1 MATKRSGRLSE
12 VSERS
17 LASEKTSI
25 LDLSPHKLDKMKI
38 ILEKGDSE
46 EKVNLAEALLAN
58 GLVSAIE
65 RVTFQCVKVQK
76 SDDEVAKAVI
86 EVAGNFGVCTQ
97 WAAVYRV
104 LVDFCGWDSD
114 VAKFTK
120 RMNKLLEGVHLS
132 HRCTYQSIQKPLA
145 QNSILRKN
153 YQEWKKYRSPKGNR
167 VFPRQ
172 TFIAEKLLKLLS
184 ICA

>member
-1 MATKRSGRLSE
+1 M
-12 VSERS
+12 
-17 LASEKTSI
+17 
-25 LDLSPHKLDKMKI
+25 MI
-38 ILEKGDSE
+38 IIEKGDSKE
-46 EKVNLAEALLAN
+46 QIMMAEALLAN
-58 GLVSAIE
+58 GLVGAIE
-65 RVTFQCVKVQK
+65 RVTYQCLKVQK

-86 EVAGNFGVCTQ
+86 DIAGSFGVCTQ

-104 LVDFCGWDSD
+104 LVDFCGWDGD

-120 RMNKLLEGVHLS
+120 RMNTLLKDVRMS

-153 YQEWKKYRSPKGNR
+153 FQEWKKYRAPQGDR

-172 TFIAEKLLKLLS
+172 MFIAENLLKRLS
-184 ICA
+184 ISA

>member
-1 MATKRSGRLSE
+1 
-12 VSERS
+12 
-17 LASEKTSI
+17 
-25 LDLSPHKLDKMKI
+25 MKI
-38 ILEKGDSE
+38 LLEKGDSE
-46 EKVNLAEALLAN
+46 EIVRMAEALLAN

-65 RVTFQCVKVQK
+65 RVSHQCVKVQK

-86 EVAGNFGVCTQ
+86 DVVGSFGVCTQ
-97 WAAVYRV
+97 WTAVYRV
-104 LVDFCGWDSD
+104 LVDFCGWDVD

-120 RMNKLLEGVHLS
+120 RMNNLLKGVRLS
-132 HRCTYQSIQKPLA
+132 RKCTYQSIQKPLA

-153 YQEWKKYRSPKGNR
+153 YQEWKKYRAPKGDR

-172 TFIAEKLLKLLS
+172 MFIAEKLLKLLS